1 MERTEQNTISVR
13 IKNNKY
19 YEARISL
26 KIGGG
31 KSTRFQ
37 NGGKNQEEAI
47 LKLLEKVEL
56 FIIKITNSGSMT
68 FKINAN
74 LPNLLI
80 KSINNL
86 HILDP
91 KIAEKT
97 LQIVNTIN
105 GFNAKLDNIIAINS
119 NIVPFS
125 MIQNSISNISTI
137 PQLPTKE
144 YENQILE
151 TSKQTIKS
159 ETYIIEDLGIEWK
172 SYELSL
178 CVKTAE
184 NPKPLSQKTVDSYI
198 YNWNKIIL
206 PFLKKNK
213 KLYINQINEEII
225 KDLLKDIKYYD
236 GKRLSYI
243 TLGEFFKYLGKQK
256 NITCN
261 VMANI
266 DKPIRPPKDEE
277 DDIVCIEPEN
287 QNIYLDMFEKEN
299 TDMSLLFE
307 TMLLTGVRPEE
318 ACGLKWSALKPILDS
333 NGNKKYELV
342 INNAY
347 KDFIVYDDDKNP
359 VGHERHDD
367 RLKTP
372 ESYRTIPLDTKFA
385 EMLLQH
391 KENQKNKFNKSI
403 KLRKKGRKWTENEY
417 MFLGRTYQPY
427 VADTLSSAL
436 PVLCDKYEV
445 ERISP
450 YVLRHSFATF
460 CFEQGMKE
468 LTLMKI
474 MGHSSFQTTHKYYIR
489 VTKKVKQREMEEV
502 FKDVFYDRWT
512 ERKAG

>member
-1 MERTEQNTISVR
+1 
-13 IKNNKY
+13 
-19 YEARISL
+19 
-26 KIGGG
+26 
-31 KSTRFQ
+31 
-37 NGGKNQEEAI
+37 
-47 LKLLEKVEL
+47 
-56 FIIKITNSGSMT
+56 
-68 FKINAN
+68 
-74 LPNLLI
+74 
-80 KSINNL
+80 
-86 HILDP
+86 
-91 KIAEKT
+91 
-97 LQIVNTIN
+97 
-105 GFNAKLDNIIAINS
+105 
-119 NIVPFS
+119 
-125 MIQNSISNISTI
+125 
-137 PQLPTKE
+137 
-144 YENQILE
+144 
-151 TSKQTIKS
+151 
-159 ETYIIEDLGIEWK
+159 
-172 SYELSL
+172 
-178 CVKTAE
+178 
-184 NPKPLSQKTVDSYI
+184 
-198 YNWNKIIL
+198 
-206 PFLKKNK
+206 
-213 KLYINQINEEII
+213 
-225 KDLLKDIKYYD
+225 
-236 GKRLSYI
+236 
-243 TLGEFFKYLGKQK
+243 
-256 NITCN
+256 
-261 VMANI
+261 MANI

-318 ACGLKWSALKPILDS
+318 ACGLKWSALKLILDS